1 MDKKF
6 VMGIAAMAA
15 LTLVSCSSD
24 DLDSFSDNSSKNE
37 AISFDG
43 YLGRSAV
50 AVNGTRG
57 SVETR
62 ETLKTKGFGVFGK
75 YTDGQTSDFNFFKNQ
90 PVTCPGT
97 KWTYSPLKYWPTQGR
112 IDFLA
117 YAPYKEGQ
125 TLKENT
131 TTHENTTTF
140 DFTVAKK
147 AADQIDLL
155 WANATGKITENF
167 EGTTKEKVKFQ
178 FHHALSRLGYTVK
191 LSGNYAAG
199 NATFTLRKIALA
211 GSPDETTKA
220 FYENGTIDLAKTD
233 TKENLSMTNNPKG
246 LWTATPSADNKQ
258 NFTWFEGSYIVE
270 CSNPKHPTKLD
281 PTTSQNKDYSDK
293 DYLFV
298 IPQDFSSTEDGADKL
313 YVIVEYDVTY
323 KSGTPSTTI
332 TNTVYKKLPIKFE
345 QGKAYMLNLT
355 IGLPIEF
362 DIDVDTAAG
371 VEDWDPK
378 DGKPTDIDSWD
389 DISRK

>member
-6 VMGIAAMAA
+6 FMGIAAMAA

-24 DLDSFSDNSSKNE
+24 DLNSLSDNSSKNE

-57 SVETR
+57 SVETK
-62 ETLKTKGFGVFGK
+62 ETLKNKGFGVFGK
-75 YTDGQTSDFNFFKNQ
+75 YDAGAGQTSDFFVNQ
-90 PVTCPGT
+90 KVTYST
-97 KWTYSPLKYWPTQGR
+97 TASKWTYTPLKYWPTQGK

-117 YAPYKEGQ
+117 YAPHKEGQ
-125 TLKENT
+125 NLNANT
-131 TTHENTTTF
+131 TAF

-155 WANATGKITENF
+155 WANATGKITESF
-167 EGTTKEKVKFQ
+167 EGTTKEKVKFL
-178 FHHALSRLGYTVK
+178 FKHALSRLGYTVK
-191 LSGNYAAG
+191 LSGNYSSD
-199 NATFTLRKIALA
+199 NATFTLKKITLA

-220 FYENGTIDLAKTD
+220 FYTKGTIDLSKTG
-233 TKENLSMTNNPKG
+233 TKENLSKTNTETG
-246 LWTATPSADNKQ
+246 LWTAATSADNKQ

-270 CSNPKHPTKLD
+270 SSDSKHPTN
-281 PTTSQNKDYSDK
+281 SANEDYSDK

-298 IPQDFSSTEDGADKL
+298 IPQDFSLTTENADKL

-323 KSGTPSTTI
+323 TSTHTTI
-332 TNTVYKKLPIKFE
+332 TNKVYKKLPIDLM

-362 DIDVDTAAG
+362 DADVT
-371 VEDWDPK
+371 DWTT
-378 DGKPTDIDSWD
+378 DGTNPNTDINIDSWE
-389 DISRK
+389 

>member
-6 VMGIAAMAA
+6 FMGIAAMAA

-24 DLDSFSDNSSKNE
+24 DLNSLSDNSSKNE

-50 AVNGTRG
+50 AVNGSRG
-57 SVETR
+57 SVETK
-62 ETLKTKGFGVFGK
+62 ETLKNKGFGVFGK
-75 YTDGQTSDFNFFKNQ
+75 YDAGEGQTSDFFVNQ
-90 PVTCPGT
+90 KVTYST
-97 KWTYSPLKYWPTQGR
+97 TASKWTYTPLKYWPTQGK

-117 YAPYKEGQ
+117 YAPHEEGQ
-125 TLKENT
+125 NLNANT
-131 TTHENTTTF
+131 TAF

-155 WANATGKITENF
+155 WANATGKITESF
-167 EGTTKEKVKFQ
+167 EGTTKEKVKFL
-178 FHHALSRLGYTVK
+178 FKHALSRLGYTVK
-191 LSGNYAAG
+191 LSGNYSSSD
-199 NATFTLRKIALA
+199 ATFTLRKITLA

-220 FYENGTIDLAKTD
+220 FYTKGTIDLAKTG
-233 TKENLSMTNNPKG
+233 TKENLSKTNTETG
-246 LWTATPSADNKQ
+246 LWTAATSADNKQ

-270 CSNPKHPTKLD
+270 SSDSKHPTNSAKE
-281 PTTSQNKDYSDK
+281 DYSDK

-298 IPQDFSSTEDGADKL
+298 IPQDFSLTTEDADKL

-323 KSGTPSTTI
+323 NSGTKTTI
-332 TNTVYKKLPIKFE
+332 TNKVYKKLPIDLM

-362 DIDVDTAAG
+362 DIDVDTVSG
-371 VEDWDPK
+371 VENWEEVNDVP
-378 DGKPTDIDSWD
+378 GNIDSWD
-389 DISRK
+389 DINRK